1 MNKELSCED
10 CGESFEIYSDSDSD
24 VCFCPFCGTELIDK
38 EDFEEQDDSWDDQDN
53 TRF

>member
-10 CGESFEIYSDSDSD
+10 CGESFEIYTDSDSH

-38 EDFEEQDDSWDDQDN
+38 EDFDDGEEWDDQDN
-53 TRF
+53 SRF